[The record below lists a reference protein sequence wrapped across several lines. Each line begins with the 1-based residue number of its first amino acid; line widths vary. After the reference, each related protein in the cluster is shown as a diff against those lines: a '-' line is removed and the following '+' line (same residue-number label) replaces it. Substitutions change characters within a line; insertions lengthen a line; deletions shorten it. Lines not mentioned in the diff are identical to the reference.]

1 MSILFDAMKSFL
13 KFIKQILGKNLTKK
27 IRPFGHGI
35 KGIVASIFY
44 GNPSKKLILIGI
56 NGTKGKTTTTVL
68 TARLLN
74 ELNQKTGFISSALI
88 YDGDKEYINP
98 YKMGT
103 IDGLKMF
110 QTLKKMLNNGCKYV
124 ILEMTSEGLAQNR
137 WWGLAKFDTVVFLN
151 AFPEHLEAHGGWE
164 NYLKAKGTLF
174 SQLAKDGHFI
184 GNGDEEQQL
193 NTEKMFNRV
202 PSTIKKGIKKELVES
217 DSFVVLPNTGQVS
230 LDFTYNG
237 SVYKTNFISRVEIH
251 DLVFAINI
259 AKIYV
264 PNIQEQMDSIIPN
277 LKGIPGR
284 MEWVIDYGKIKFSS
298 PKNHPKLQHWQE
310 KVSVLVDYAH
320 EPESMKKLFELT
332 NEWKQKGVF
341 TKVIHVL
348 SCDGVGRDDW
358 KKPVLG
364 RISYENA
371 DYTILTTD
379 NYSEQDNP
387 QHIIDILG
395 SEFDKELENKKY
407 YQEVDRY
414 EAFRLGFNIAQKI
427 LDKNLLNNK
436 ILLVSTGVGSEKGL
450 TRPGQILDWD
460 ERIKWVQAFLENNI

>member
-1 MSILFDAMKSFL
+1 MKSLL
-13 KFIKQILGKNLTKK
+13 KFIKNLLGKNLTKK
-27 IRPFGHGI
+27 IRPLGHGI
-35 KGIVASIFY
+35 KGVIASIIY
-44 GNPSKKLILIGI
+44 GSPSDKLILIGI

-74 ELNQKTGFISSALI
+74 SLNQKTGFISSALI
-88 YDGDKEYINP
+88 NDGDSEYINP
-98 YKMGT
+98 YKMGM

-110 QTLKKMLNNGCKYV
+110 QTLKKMVKNGCKYAV
-124 ILEMTSEGLAQNR
+124 LEMTSEGLAQNR
-137 WWGLAKFDTVVFLN
+137 WWGLTKFDTVVFLN

-164 NYLKAKGTLF
+164 NYLKAKGALF
-174 SQLAKDGHFI
+174 SQLDKQGNFI
-184 GNGDEEQQL
+184 GNGDPDQLL
-193 NTEKMFNRV
+193 NTQKMFKWIPQEIRSSINK
-202 PSTIKKGIKKELVES
+202 IMVES
-217 DSFVVLPNTGQVS
+217 DTFVVLPNTGQVK

-237 SVYKTNFISRVEIH
+237 VVYKTNFISRVEIH
-251 DLVFAINI
+251 DLVFAINV

-264 PNIQEQMDSIIPN
+264 PNIQDSLESILPS
-277 LKGIPGR
+277 LEGIPGR
-284 MEWVIDYGKIKFSS
+284 MEWVVEHGQIIFNPPKILPKIK
-298 PKNHPKLQHWQE
+298 HWQE

-341 TKVIHVL
+341 TKVIHIL

-379 NYSEQDNP
+379 NYSDQDNP
-387 QHIIDILG
+387 EHIVDILG

-407 YQEVDRY
+407 YKEIDRY
-414 EAFRLGFNIAQKI
+414 EAFQLGFNICQKI
-427 LDKNLLNNK
+427 LEKNLLNNK